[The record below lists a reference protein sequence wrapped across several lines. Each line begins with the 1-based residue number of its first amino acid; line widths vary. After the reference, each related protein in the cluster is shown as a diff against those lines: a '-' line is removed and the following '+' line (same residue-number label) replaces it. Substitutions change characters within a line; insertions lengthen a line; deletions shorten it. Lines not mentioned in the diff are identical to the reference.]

1 MDIIMTEIDN
11 TFYIDD
17 REKKNTQIT
26 ASIIYDDMEI
36 TRLDIGDVLMRGVV
50 FEMKAPDDFVSSVFD
65 GRLFGQIANMTEHYQ
80 HAFVLVHGTYFET
93 QLIYDSRSKVHNFP
107 GIVASCTA
115 RGVIP
120 LFTGSLNT
128 SLDLIDLISSK
139 CTDGKVRDR
148 PVKRVSLK
156 DRQIGIVC
164 GFPGISDTR
173 AKALLSHFGSIKGIL
188 TASEEELCKVE
199 GIGLKTVSKL
209 KRILQKPYIG

>member
-1 MDIIMTEIDN
+1 MTETNN
-11 TFYIDD
+11 TFYIDN

-26 ASIIYDDMEI
+26 ASIIYDDMEV

-65 GRLFGQIANMTEHYQ
+65 NRLFTQVANMTEKYKN
-80 HAFVLVHGTYFET
+80 AFILVHGTFFET

-107 GIVASCTA
+107 GIVASCIA
-115 RGVIP
+115 RGITP

-148 PVKRVSLK
+148 PIKRVSLK
-156 DRQIGIVC
+156 DKQIGIVC
-164 GFPGISDTR
+164 SFPGISDTR
-173 AKALLSHFGSIKGIL
+173 AKALLTHFGSINGIL
-188 TASEEELCKVE
+188 TASEKELCEVKDV
-199 GIGLKTVSKL
+199 GVKTAQKIR
-209 KRILQKPYIG
+209 RILTKEFK

>member
-1 MDIIMTEIDN
+1 MTETDN

-17 REKKNTQIT
+17 REKKNTQAI
-26 ASIIYDDMEI
+26 ASIVYEDMEVVH
-36 TRLDIGDVLMRGVV
+36 LDIGDVLMRGVI

-65 GRLFGQIANMTEHYQ
+65 KRLFIQIANMVEHYQ

-156 DRQIGIVC
+156 DKQIGIVC
-164 GFPGISDTR
+164 SFPGISDTR
-173 AKALLSHFGSIKGIL
+173 AKRLLTHFGSINAIL
-188 TASEEELCKVE
+188 AASEKELCEVRD
-199 GIGLKTVSKL
+199 IGPETAKKL
-209 KRILQKPYIG
+209 IKILRKPYIG